1 MILVIIELANNI
13 DKLMVR
19 DMIFN
24 VILPD
29 INCIIEKTEF
39 HDNSLPELVLKLL
52 TSPIL
57 DELLKYILYVY
68 FNCRYIYVMYFTL
81 CKHLLHF
88 HIIGITIVLQI
99 VRLRIIQSSAF
110 WSDVLVQNLHIL
122 QVCLGFWKQ

>member
-1 MILVIIELANNI
+1 MILVVIELANNI

-39 HDNSLPELVLKLL
+39 HDNSLPELILKLL
-52 TSPIL
+52 TFPIL

-68 FNCRYIYVMYFTL
+68 FKLIVNIFIVFYIM
-81 CKHLLHF
+81 
-88 HIIGITIVLQI
+88 
-99 VRLRIIQSSAF
+99 
-110 WSDVLVQNLHIL
+110 
-122 QVCLGFWKQ
+122 